1 MRNRFL
7 RTAALAMVL
16 VWAAAGAAV
25 AVERVWDGEANDN
38 NWNTANNWSDNTVPG
53 VGDTAVFT
61 TDANITTLGGSDR
74 TVDGLRF
81 EGNATLTL
89 TEGANTLT
97 VKKVVV
103 AAGKNATVSLGT
115 DDKLRIIDT
124 DTIIELGDGASLT
137 LEGLGKITGAGKLR
151 LLGKGKL
158 SLKQALTAVSD
169 LEITQGGTLEL
180 AGDGDLPVVPG
191 AGNIVTIP
199 NGNIIVDKADPFA
212 AGLRQLTI
220 NKGDLTLKKK
230 LKNALVNVSV
240 LNGTLTVEAGIQIG
254 DASVPDG
261 VVGLGIVGGT
271 GHFNVKGDMT
281 LKELKASHTTSTIK
295 IASGKT
301 LSVVKPDAPQTVGA
315 AVEGDLLFDLSA
327 GAANKVTLNGNVDG
341 KVTFKGASA
350 HTHTL
355 ALADGVTVKT
365 LVFDRGTANDAKAKW
380 EASDAVVGTLD
391 IESSTGDGVS
401 VSIPAGKTLKVSSLN
416 LKAGAG
422 KPKLKVTGPGTLEV
436 EDGAGL
442 AAGWHLG
449 LDGNATLA
457 VKKASVLA
465 GSQATLAV
473 ASLDMVCGTYGT
485 TELTITDNATLKVPS
500 VPSVATPLLTV
511 KKVDV
516 AASHTLKFA
525 RPTTWPNPLKA
536 GDKVTLLKIDGTV
549 ALNGSGKIVGY
560 PADDAEAKVEEINSV
575 NNLKE
580 LVLTAK
586 RDLVPPTLTAPAVLK
601 AVPGST
607 YSGMVLASGDVD
619 PSTWSVSVVS
629 QDPAGVIASSDLE
642 LVSKQAKSAVV
653 SLDVKSTFRS
663 ATLKVR
669 AKSAT
674 STLYGE
680 VEFTLTAGSADIT
693 PPPGPAEPRI
703 DNTGWTAEIVSED
716 KLGNMT
722 LKLRTR
728 LIYDGLPKAVS
739 ADVIGMPAPKCEL
752 LDGAGRRVLAV
763 EAAALKS
770 YTLVLTCNVTRA
782 QVAAGAA
789 VKEVLV
795 TKADGTVKTLP
806 VNKKV
811 KDMPRKPGDSG
822 PILPDPDGRGRSGGG
837 GGCDAGLGVLALAL
851 AAASLRRRKA

>member
-1 MRNRFL
+1 MPNPL
-7 RTAALAMVL
+7 DNLKLAGVTL
-16 VWAAAGAAV
+16 KVKAGHAIKAKAIEV
-25 AVERVWDGEANDN
+25 
-38 NWNTANNWSDNTVPG
+38 S
-53 VGDTAVFT
+53 
-61 TDANITTLGGSDR
+61 S
-74 TVDGLRF
+74 
-81 EGNATLTL
+81 GNAVIETVADAADFAFET
-89 TEGANTLT
+89 TNTIKIADATSLT
-97 VKKVVV
+97 VK
-103 AAGKNATVSLGT
+103 GH
-115 DDKLRIIDT
+115 
-124 DTIIELGDGASLT
+124 
-137 LEGLGKITGAGKLR
+137 GLTGANADLV
-151 LLGKGKL
+151 LEGKGKL
-158 SLKQALTAVSD
+158 I
-169 LEITQGGTLEL
+169 LEKDVLVADGLQIDHGGTLEL
-180 AGDGDLPVVPG
+180 KLGKLPAFAGSGSPHRTITWGSIILGTANAFHDNLTSL
-191 AGNIVTIP
+191 NIT
-199 NGNIIVDKADPFA
+199 
-212 AGLRQLTI
+212 
-220 NKGDLTLKKK
+220 KGDLTLNATQKAG
-230 LKNALVNVSV
+230 LKEIGI
-240 LNGTLTVEAGIQIG
+240 LNTGTLTIKDGIQIG
-254 DASVPDG
+254 NGTDG
-261 VVGLGIVGGT
+261 TISLGGT
-271 GHFNVKGDMT
+271 ATLDLKGDITVKG
-281 LKELKASHTTSTIK
+281 LNAPNYSIRVK

-301 LSVVKPDAPQTVGA
+301 LSVKADADQTIGA
-315 AVEGDLLFDLSA
+315 TVEGGGELVFDFSA
-327 GAANKVTLNGNVDG
+327 GTANRKATLQKSVDG

-516 AASHTLKFA
+516 DASHTLKFA

-536 GDKVTLLKIDGTV
+536 GDKVTLLKITDAVDLHTT
-549 ALNGSGKIVGY
+549 GKIVGD
-560 PADDAEAKVEEINSV
+560 PADDAEAKVEEINDG
-575 NNLKE
+575 NGLKE

-586 RDLVPPTLTAPAVLK
+586 IDLVQPDLIAPAVLK

-607 YSGMVLASGDVD
+607 YNGTVLASGDVD

-674 STLYGE
+674 NTLYGE
-680 VEFTLTAGSADIT
+680 VEFTLTSGSADIT

-703 DNTGWTAEIVSED
+703 DNAGWTAEIVSED

-728 LIYDGLPKAVS
+728 LFYDGLPKAVS

-822 PILPDPDGRGRSGGG
+822 PNIPDPDGRGRSGGG

-851 AAASLRRRKA
+851 AAAFLRRKV

>member
-1 MRNRFL
+1 MRNRLL

-16 VWAAAGAAV
+16 VWAAAGSAV
-25 AVERVWDGEANDN
+25 AATYTWTGGGVAGKWDDQA
-38 NWNTANNWSDNTVPG
+38 NWNSSDGGTTFPTDG
-53 VGDTAVFT
+53 GGDDIAVFT
-61 TDANITTLGGSDR
+61 TDVKIVNLGGSNR
-74 TVDGLRF
+74 TVKELHL
-81 EGNATLTL
+81 EGSVTLTL
-89 TEGANTLT
+89 GDADDVLKA
-97 VKKVVV
+97 KKVVV
-103 AAGKNATVSLGT
+103 DAGDAKMNFLG
-115 DDKLRIIDT
+115 RNNRF
-124 DTIIELGDGASLT
+124 EFGDGSNSFIEVKDGTSLE
-137 LEGLGKITGAGKLR
+137 LHGPEKVAGSGQLQFS
-151 LLGKGKL
+151 GKGKL
-158 SLKQALTAVSD
+158 IFSRSLEGVND
-169 LEITQGGTLEL
+169 LAITEGGTLTL
-180 AGDGDLPVVPG
+180 AVDNALPGVAGPVSI
-191 AGNIVTIP
+191 AKGNIV
-199 NGNIIVDKADPFA
+199 VEKKPFSGGA
-212 AGLRQLTI
+212 TKLTI
-220 NKGDLTLKKK
+220 TEGN
-230 LKNALVNVSV
+230 
-240 LNGTLTVEAGIQIG
+240 LTVRGDINIG
-254 DASVPDG
+254 DG
-261 VVGLGIVGGT
+261 VGDELVLGT
-271 GHFNVKGDMT
+271 GALDLQGNMT
-281 LKELKASHTTSTIK
+281 LKSLSAPATSTIK

-301 LSVVKPDAPQTVGA
+301 LSVKADADQTIGA
-315 AVEGDLLFDLSA
+315 AVTGGGELVFDFSA
-327 GAANKVTLNGNVDG
+327 GTANRKATLQKSVDG
-341 KVTFKGASA
+341 KVTFEGASA

-365 LVFDRGTANDAKAKW
+365 LVFERGTANDAKAKW

-457 VKKASVLA
+457 VKKTSVLA

-500 VPSVATPLLTV
+500 VPSVTAPLLTV
-511 KKVDV
+511 KDVDV
-516 AASHTLKFA
+516 AVGKTLTFA

-549 ALNGSGKIVGY
+549 ALNGTGKIVGY
-560 PADDAEAKVEEINSV
+560 PADDAEAKVEEINDG
-575 NNLKE
+575 NGLKE

-586 RDLVPPTLTAPAVLK
+586 MDLVPPTLTAPAVLK
-601 AVPGST
+601 AVPGSK

-674 STLYGE
+674 SSLYGE

-728 LIYDGLPKAVS
+728 LFYDGLPKAVS

-822 PILPDPDGRGRSGGG
+822 PNIPDPDGRGRSGGG

-851 AAASLRRRKA
+851 AAASLRRRKV

>member
-1 MRNRFL
+1 M
-7 RTAALAMVL
+7 
-16 VWAAAGAAV
+16 
-25 AVERVWDGEANDN
+25 
-38 NWNTANNWSDNTVPG
+38 
-53 VGDTAVFT
+53 
-61 TDANITTLGGSDR
+61 
-74 TVDGLRF
+74 
-81 EGNATLTL
+81 
-89 TEGANTLT
+89 
-97 VKKVVV
+97 
-103 AAGKNATVSLGT
+103 
-115 DDKLRIIDT
+115 
-124 DTIIELGDGASLT
+124 
-137 LEGLGKITGAGKLR
+137 
-151 LLGKGKL
+151 
-158 SLKQALTAVSD
+158 
-169 LEITQGGTLEL
+169 
-180 AGDGDLPVVPG
+180 
-191 AGNIVTIP
+191 
-199 NGNIIVDKADPFA
+199 
-212 AGLRQLTI
+212 
-220 NKGDLTLKKK
+220 
-230 LKNALVNVSV
+230 
-240 LNGTLTVEAGIQIG
+240 
-254 DASVPDG
+254 
-261 VVGLGIVGGT
+261 
-271 GHFNVKGDMT
+271 
-281 LKELKASHTTSTIK
+281 
-295 IASGKT
+295 
-301 LSVVKPDAPQTVGA
+301 
-315 AVEGDLLFDLSA
+315 
-327 GAANKVTLNGNVDG
+327 
-341 KVTFKGASA
+341 
-350 HTHTL
+350 
-355 ALADGVTVKT
+355 TVKT
-365 LVFDRGTANDAKAKW
+365 LVFERGTANDAKAKW

-500 VPSVATPLLTV
+500 VPSIATPLLTV
-511 KKVDV
+511 KDVDV
-516 AASHTLKFA
+516 AMGKTLTFA
-525 RPTTWPNPLKA
+525 RPTDWSAVSLKA
-536 GDKVTLLKIDGTV
+536 GDKATLLKVNGTV
-549 ALNGSGKIVGY
+549 QLNGTGRITGDPVSDAYMEIAPITTNAQTELILTVKAGI
-560 PADDAEAKVEEINSV
+560 PA
-575 NNLKE
+575 
-580 LVLTAK
+580 
-586 RDLVPPTLTAPAVLK
+586 PVLK
-601 AVPGST
+601 APDVLKVPAGST
-607 YSGMVLASGDVD
+607 YNGTVLVVSGDVD
-619 PSTWSVSVVS
+619 PSTWSVSVIS

-663 ATLKVR
+663 ATLEVR
-669 AKSAT
+669 AKSA
-674 STLYGE
+674 SSPFYDS
-680 VEFTLTAGSADIT
+680 VSFTLTEGSADIT

-851 AAASLRRRKA
+851 AAASLRRKV